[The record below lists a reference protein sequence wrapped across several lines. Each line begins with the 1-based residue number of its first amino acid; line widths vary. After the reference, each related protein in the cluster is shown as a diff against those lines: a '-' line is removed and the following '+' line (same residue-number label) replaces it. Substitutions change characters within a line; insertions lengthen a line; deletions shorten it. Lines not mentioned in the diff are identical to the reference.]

1 MSEKKTNLDRD
12 EKTLTREKSKTKRP
26 RMWKVVM
33 HNDEYTTMEFVLEVL
48 MKHFKMTST
57 EATHVMLQV
66 HYKGSGI
73 AGVYTRDLAD
83 SKIAIVLKE
92 AKESGMPLKL
102 TAEPE

>member
-1 MSEKKTNLDRD
+1 
-12 EKTLTREKSKTKRP
+12 
-26 RMWKVVM
+26 MWKVVM
-33 HNDEYTTMEFVLEVL
+33 HNDDYTTMEFVLEVL
-48 MKHFKMTST
+48 TKHFNKNST

-83 SKIAIVLKE
+83 SKIAAVLKE
-92 AKESGMPLKL
+92 AKVSGMPLKL

>member
-1 MSEKKTNLDRD
+1 MSKKKTHLERD
-12 EKTLTREKSKTKRP
+12 EKTLTREKSKTRRP

-33 HNDEYTTMEFVLEVL
+33 HNDDYTTMEFVLEVL
-48 MKHFKMTST
+48 TTHFSKNST

-83 SKIAIVLKE
+83 SKIAAVLKE

>member
-1 MSEKKTNLDRD
+1 MTVEEHLA
-12 EKTLTREKSKTKRP
+12 TLSTVSGLADLARKHLAADTEG
-26 RMWKVVM
+26 
-33 HNDEYTTMEFVLEVL
+33 ELGAAMEFVLEVL
-48 MKHFKMTST
+48 TMHFNKNSA

-83 SKIAIVLKE
+83 SKIMTVLKE
-92 AKESGMPLKL
+92 ARKSGMPLKL

>member
-33 HNDEYTTMEFVLEVL
+33 HNDDYTTMEFVLEVL
-48 MKHFKMTST
+48 TMHFNKNSA

-83 SKIAIVLKE
+83 SKIMTVLKE
-92 AKESGMPLKL
+92 ARKSGMPLKL